1 MTTRIPNG
9 GEIRRSVDE
18 CTPHEDP
25 TWRPDYTEAE
35 VQGIRRLFEGTAD
48 ARQQRLVFD
57 YWLRACGKDDRSFRR
72 GGPAAARDGDFAE
85 GKKFM
90 GENLIWMLKSAPT
103 KTDPDKIS
111 TRGTEHG

>member
-1 MTTRIPNG
+1 MAERIPNG
-9 GEIRRSVDE
+9 GEIRRSIEE

-35 VQGIRRLFEGTAD
+35 AQAIRRLFDGTAD

-57 YWLRACGKDDRSFRR
+57 YWIRSCGTHDRSFRR
-72 GGPAAARDGDFAE
+72 GGVPADRDGIFAE

-111 TRGTEHG
+111 SRG